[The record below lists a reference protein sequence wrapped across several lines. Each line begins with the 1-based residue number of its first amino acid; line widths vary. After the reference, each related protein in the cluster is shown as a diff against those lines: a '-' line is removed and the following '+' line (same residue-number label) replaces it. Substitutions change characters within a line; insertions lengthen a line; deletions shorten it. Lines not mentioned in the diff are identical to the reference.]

1 MKIKLNQK
9 KGELVKAKNLSIS
22 DFYIY
27 FANIIRIFIDEYGF
41 KKSVDDSMPVD
52 KNGNPLPLYTYPAI
66 EYLRSLNFKNKEIFE
81 YGSGNSTL
89 FWLEKG
95 AMVTSVENNEEWRDQ
110 LNKKIGKDK
119 NHKLLFAK
127 KKGYINSIMQ
137 DNKKYDLIVIDGSE
151 NRLECT
157 KNAIKK
163 IKEDGIIILD
173 NADWFANSA
182 KLIRD
187 ELDFMQIDF
196 YGFRPSK
203 HNSAVTSIYFSRS
216 SNLQAISEKQPSFAL
231 GGAKRDSKNDS

>member
-1 MKIKLNQK
+1 VKITLDQK
-9 KGELVKAKNLSIS
+9 KGEESKSRNLSIS

-41 KKSVDDSMPVD
+41 KNSVDQSMPID
-52 KNGNPLPLYTYPAI
+52 KDGQPLPLYTYPAI
-66 EYLRSLNFKNKEIFE
+66 EYIKSIDFKGKKIFE

-89 FWLEKG
+89 FWLDKG
-95 AMVTSVENNEEWRDQ
+95 AIVTSVENDESWRER
-110 LNKKIGKDK
+110 LTRKIGKDK

-127 KKGYINSIMQ
+127 KKGYINAIMQ
-137 DNKKYDLIVIDGSE
+137 DDAKYDLIVIDGSE

-157 KNAIKK
+157 KNALKK
-163 IKEDGIIILD
+163 IKKDGVIILD

-187 ELDFMQIDF
+187 ELDFIQIDF

-203 HNSAVTSIYFSRS
+203 HNSAVTSVYFSRS
-216 SNLQAISEKQPSFAL
+216 SNLQAISDKQPSFAL
-231 GGAKRDSKNDS
+231 GGAKRNSYNDS